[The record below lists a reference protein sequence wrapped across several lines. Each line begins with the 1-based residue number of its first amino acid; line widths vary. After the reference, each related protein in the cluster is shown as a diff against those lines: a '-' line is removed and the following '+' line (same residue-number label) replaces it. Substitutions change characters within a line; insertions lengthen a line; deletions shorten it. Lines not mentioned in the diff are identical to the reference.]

1 MSRLGKVALASALIV
16 SCFAVSGCRK
26 SNEVWIYTSIYKDVI
41 AEMKPLL
48 AHALPDIEVRWYQG
62 GSENVAAR
70 VNTELFA
77 GRTQADLILTSDPFW
92 YVELK
97 RAGKLA
103 VYESPQARQVPSQY
117 ADPEHFFTTVRHCVM
132 VIGVNPESGQAEP
145 KSWPKSWKELADPR
159 FKKRLSMASPIES
172 GTTFTAAAMLSRTLG
187 WEWFGALRRTE
198 IVAAGGNGSVINRME
213 TRERP
218 VGIVLLE
225 NILKARAKNSP
236 VTAIYPTDGAIV
248 IPSPIALTADSRH
261 PELARRVYD
270 WFFSDEAQRAIVRG
284 SMYSPIPRL
293 PAPEGAATWAELAPR
308 LMKWDSQV
316 LEELFAKRD
325 DIKARFSEVVLK

>member
-1 MSRLGKVALASALIV
+1 LGLLLIL
-16 SCFAVSGCRK
+16 SSLSVSGCRHA
-26 SNEVWIYTSIYKDVI
+26 NEVWIYTSIYKEVI

-48 AHALPDIEVRWYQG
+48 ARALPDVEVRWYQG

-92 YVELK
+92 YLELK
-97 RAGKLA
+97 KAGKLA
-103 VYESPQARQVPSQY
+103 SYESPQAREVPAQY
-117 ADPEHFFTTVRHCVM
+117 VDPEHYFTTVRHCVM
-132 VIGVNPESGQAEP
+132 VIGVNPEASMPGP
-145 KSWPKSWKELADPR
+145 DGWKALADPR

-172 GTTFTAAAMLSRTLG
+172 GTTFTAAAMLARAFG
-187 WEWFGALRRTE
+187 WEWFGELRRNE

-225 NILKARAKNSP
+225 NILKARARKSP
-236 VTAIYPTDGAIV
+236 VTAIYPVDGAIA

-270 WFFSDEAQRAIVRG
+270 WFFTEEAQRAIVHG
-284 SMYSPIPRL
+284 SMYSPIARM
-293 PAPEGAATWAELAPR
+293 PAPEGAVPWSELAPKM
-308 LMKWDSQV
+308 MKWDAQV
-316 LEELFAKRD
+316 ADEIFKQRD
-325 DIKARFSEVVLK
+325 AIKARFSEVVLK